1 MQLAERVY
9 ALTQQQN
16 DATLT
21 IGAYR
26 ALACTHYYLGNFESG
41 RQYAMRAVQI
51 WRSGCVQSYAE
62 EHHTPVVNC
71 LFYGAMCEWHLG
83 EIGCYQAMMKEG
95 ISLAKELNDMN
106 SLALA
111 LQFAAIIARYN
122 PAEVDRLAS
131 ELIELSTRHDFSYWL
146 TVGTMFRGWTRSASG
161 DAAQGI
167 PWIEHG
173 IRDFRAS
180 GTVFALP
187 FWLAVKAEALHLAD
201 LTPEALEAVNE
212 AEALAE
218 RPQHVLPAGATPLCV
233 SCGDGCRGG
242 SN

>member
-51 WRSGCVQSYAE
+51 WGSGCVQSYAE

-83 EIGCYQAMMKEG
+83 EIGCYQAMMEEG

-146 TVGTMFRGWTRSASG
+146 TVGTVPRLGAQRFGRHSRRHSVDRTRYKRLSGKRYGLRSAILACS
-161 DAAQGI
+161 QGRSVA
-167 PWIEHG
+167 P
-173 IRDFRAS
+173 R
-180 GTVFALP
+180 
-187 FWLAVKAEALHLAD
+187 
-201 LTPEALEAVNE
+201 
-212 AEALAE
+212 
-218 RPQHVLPAGATPLCV
+218 
-233 SCGDGCRGG
+233 
-242 SN
+242 